1 MGGTNIPLPELD
13 VSRPQPAPF
22 PDALQEFQRAAGLQ
36 QQAAQTQ
43 QTQAQTQ
50 GVQQQNQMQAM
61 QLKDEQMRRS
71 LAPQFVQKD
80 ENGKVK
86 GFDTDGL
93 YNAMLQNG
101 ADPASIAQM
110 RMKQVE
116 FQKSLLGLSDEQLK
130 HQGNVNDVL
139 FDTLESVKSAWKQA
153 DPTLGKAQQG
163 AAAPGSSPS
172 APVPGTGGM
181 PSFMLPNAP
190 QAQGAAPA
198 AVPPEAQAAYQK
210 GLIKLAQNNI
220 PVGNLK
226 PVLTSYDD
234 IDQAEAAMALHK
246 QQLAEQ
252 GKQADIAEKTGKG
265 AQGQAAAQKDLADA
279 ALTNLKLKGG
289 NMTPTDIHS
298 AVQAVIP
305 QNWSDP
311 TLAARRSEE

>member
-116 FQKSLLGLSDEQLK
+116 FQKSLLGLSDEQLS
-130 HQGNVNDVL
+130 HQDKVNGAL
-139 FDTLESVKSAWKQA
+139 YNSLESVRSAWKQS
-153 DPTLGKAQQG
+153 DPTLGAKQGQQSPTG
-163 AAAPGSSPS
+163 QPNAAAGPSGS

-181 PSFMLPNAP
+181 PGFMLPNAP
-190 QAQGAAPA
+190 QTAPQAAPQGP

-210 GLIKLAQNNI
+210 ELI
-220 PVGNLK
+220 
-226 PVLTSYDD
+226 
-234 IDQAEAAMALHK
+234 
-246 QQLAEQ
+246 
-252 GKQADIAEKTGKG
+252 
-265 AQGQAAAQKDLADA
+265 
-279 ALTNLKLKGG
+279 
-289 NMTPTDIHS
+289 
-298 AVQAVIP
+298 
-305 QNWSDP
+305 
-311 TLAARRSEE
+311 